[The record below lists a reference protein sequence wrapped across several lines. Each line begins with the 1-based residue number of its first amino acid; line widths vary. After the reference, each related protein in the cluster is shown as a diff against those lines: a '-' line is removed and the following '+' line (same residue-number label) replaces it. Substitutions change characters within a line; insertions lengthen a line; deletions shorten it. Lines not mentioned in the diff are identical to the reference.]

1 MENQKSKF
9 NDPEKSEENVNFQ
22 MYFDMVKNNE
32 MSWKLFIQ
40 IMKDMLN
47 FLDLKKSKELIFY
60 FIEELK
66 GFIEREAEYMDK
78 QQLTRISELEESNA
92 IFRKENESLK
102 EEREELQKK
111 LSAIFGAKR
120 KSS

>member
-47 FLDLKKSKELIFY
+47 FLDLKK
-60 FIEELK
+60 
-66 GFIEREAEYMDK
+66 
-78 QQLTRISELEESNA
+78 
-92 IFRKENESLK
+92 
-102 EEREELQKK
+102 
-111 LSAIFGAKR
+111 
-120 KSS
+120 